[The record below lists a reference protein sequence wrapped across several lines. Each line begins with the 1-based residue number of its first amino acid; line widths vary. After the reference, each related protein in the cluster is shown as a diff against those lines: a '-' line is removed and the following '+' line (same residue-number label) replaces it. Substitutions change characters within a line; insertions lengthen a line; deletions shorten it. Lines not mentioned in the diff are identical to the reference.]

1 MRENLK
7 NCTENILK
15 TESNIPGVLSRIS
28 IMSALHFDFRLALK
42 DLQNVGDL
50 NFAEDETN
58 KKIFINTLN
67 SLKEIQTKNS

>member
-42 DLQNVGDL
+42 DLQNVRDVFESFWIVL
-50 NFAEDETN
+50 H
-58 KKIFINTLN
+58 
-67 SLKEIQTKNS
+67 

>member
-67 SLKEIQTKNS
+67 SFKEIQTKNA

>member
-7 NCTENILK
+7 NCSENILK
-15 TESNIPGVLSRIS
+15 TEKNIPGVLSRIS